1 MAEIE
6 TKVEQTE
13 TEVKEPETKE
23 GKLYNDQ
30 EVNAISLKNSN
41 KAIKKALEELGIDPT
56 DEGRAAAKD
65 IIAKAKAEAAKK
77 AEAAQDGS
85 KEKLSAAI
93 DKAVQAHG
101 MLALVARG
109 VPADKAG
116 RFAKLLDLSGVAD
129 DGGEI
134 DEDKLKTAVE
144 DLLKEWPEALPK
156 AEEKIGFKVGSN
168 GKETK
173 ESDSDSE
180 MDSWRKKAGLK
191 K

>member
-13 TEVKEPETKE
+13 TEGKEPDGKE
-23 GKLYNDQ
+23 EKRYSDS

-65 IIAKAKAEAAKK
+65 IIAKAKAEAAKR
-77 AEAAQDGS
+77 AETVQDGS

-116 RFAKLLDLSGVAD
+116 RFAKLLDLKGVAD
-129 DGGEI
+129 ENGEI
-134 DEDKLKTAVE
+134 DEGKLSAAVE
-144 DLLKEWPEALPK
+144 DLLEEWPEALPK

-173 ESDSDSE
+173 ESDDDE
-180 MDSWRKKAGLK
+180 MDKWRKKAGLK

>member
-13 TEVKEPETKE
+13 PEVKEPEGKE
-23 GKLYNDQ
+23 EKRYSDS

-41 KAIKKALEELGIDPT
+41 KAVKKMLGDLGIEDT
-56 DEGRAAAKD
+56 DEARAAAKD
-65 IIAKAKAEAAKK
+65 ILAKAKAEKEKQAA
-77 AEAAQDGS
+77 AVEDGS

-93 DKAVQAHG
+93 NKAVQAHG

-109 VPADKAG
+109 VPGDKAG
-116 RFAKLLDLSGVAD
+116 RFAKLLDLKGVANED
-129 DGGEI
+129 GEI
-134 DEDKLKTAVE
+134 DEGKLSAAVE
-144 DLLKEWPEALPK
+144 NLLKEWPEALPK

-173 ESDSDSE
+173 ESEEDSE
-180 MDSWRKKAGLK
+180 MDKWRKKAGLK